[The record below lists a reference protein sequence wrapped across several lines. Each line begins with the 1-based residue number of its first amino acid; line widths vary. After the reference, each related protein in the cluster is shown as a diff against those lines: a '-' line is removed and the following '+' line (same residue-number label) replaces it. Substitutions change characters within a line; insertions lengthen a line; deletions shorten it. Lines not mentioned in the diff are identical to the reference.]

1 MISDVIQMGVAVLQL
16 YPVQDNRTGPQV
28 VDLLTKRIMN
38 QGGAIFSSHFPDV
51 MLKITQVLHR
61 QDNSLLTVKFT
72 RVSPRL
78 PTFLPRICEFDFAS
92 LKHNSSKTGAMTL
105 LWAHYILSSFQCSD
119 TFCTT
124 PSVPLQFSQSSKP
137 TARPSRWPRTPSLTC
152 WCSSWPTCTRRRPQ
166 LRAGDPGG
174 GILSLASN
182 QQIFFWRFE
191 IKDFLVK
198 LGSVTV
204 GGVFKGILVE
214 VE

>member
-38 QGGAIFSSHFPDV
+38 QGGAIIHSHFLDV
-51 MLKITQVLHR
+51 MLKIIQVLLR

-92 LKHNSSKTGAMTL
+92 LKHNSSKTGATTL
-105 LWAHYILSSFQCSD
+105 LSAHFIHSSFQCSD

-124 PSVPLQFSQSSKP
+124 PSVQRPFSQSLKP
-137 TARPSRWPRTPSLTC
+137 TARR
-152 WCSSWPTCTRRRPQ
+152 
-166 LRAGDPGG
+166 
-174 GILSLASN
+174 
-182 QQIFFWRFE
+182 
-191 IKDFLVK
+191 
-198 LGSVTV
+198 
-204 GGVFKGILVE
+204 
-214 VE
+214 

>member
-38 QGGAIFSSHFPDV
+38 QGGAILSSHFPDI

-78 PTFLPRICEFDFAS
+78 QTFLPRICEFDSHFMQVLNRTALRDVGS
-92 LKHNSSKTGAMTL
+92 LH
-105 LWAHYILSSFQCSD
+105 SFQCSD

-137 TARPSRWPRTPSLTC
+137 TARPSR
-152 WCSSWPTCTRRRPQ
+152 
-166 LRAGDPGG
+166 
-174 GILSLASN
+174 
-182 QQIFFWRFE
+182 
-191 IKDFLVK
+191 
-198 LGSVTV
+198 
-204 GGVFKGILVE
+204 
-214 VE
+214 